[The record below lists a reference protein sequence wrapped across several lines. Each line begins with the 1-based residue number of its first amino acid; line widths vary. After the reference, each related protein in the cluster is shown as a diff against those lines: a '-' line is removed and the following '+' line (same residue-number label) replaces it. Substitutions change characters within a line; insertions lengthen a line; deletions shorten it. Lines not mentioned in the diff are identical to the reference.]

1 MKYNFVWFIVNNKSI
16 INKIDK
22 VSSKVSLRESH
33 HVSNDANGDEQ
44 NSQVLPETL
53 SLTKVMCTKIKD
65 HESSEKNK
73 NKVNERNDKNDETYD
88 NKIENDDSG
97 KWTDDSISDSDE
109 KDGIWKQPT
118 TKMMK
123 VKSLMAKR
131 AMKMQ
136 TVNLFST
143 VR

>member
-1 MKYNFVWFIVNNKSI
+1 M
-16 INKIDK
+16 
-22 VSSKVSLRESH
+22 SLHESH
-33 HVSNDANGDEQ
+33 DVSNDANGDEQ

-53 SLTKVMCTKIKD
+53 SLTKVMCTKSND

-73 NKVNERNDKNDETYD
+73 NKVNERNDTNDETYD
-88 NKIENDDSG
+88 NEIENDDSG
-97 KWTDDSISDSDE
+97 KRTDDSISDIDE
-109 KDGIWKQPT
+109 KDGTFKT
-118 TKMMK
+118 TDDEDDESKN
-123 VKSLMAKR
+123 LMAKR